1 MLNVPEPDTDQH
13 QRKTPVKPWLS
24 ALRDV
29 PKCIP
34 SPLKC
39 PDFSDLEGNA
49 ENTPEKTPAGE
60 QARTSKGLSESPCK
74 ERRSDSHKN
83 NNKKKR
89 QTQRKTPRPSIGSPV
104 KGKHLTET
112 NSPIIPEDVTSSNT
126 SEKGKEKIKAAKF
139 ITQPVIP
146 YHVNNPISSTASLSS
161 PVSPVDAVVKQPLET
176 FTPSGKKERRT
187 PRPSRLPSLVQSV
200 TLSGAS
206 QSTASIS
213 ADGDNVFEDYFSP
226 ANSHRKT
233 ERLLLPYLPLEGS
246 IPIPFKLDSE
256 VPKKRK
262 HRSCES
268 TGFGANNNKK
278 KKLKHSS
285 GKNQQ
290 PDKES
295 APQIDS
301 HQGVEGAITNV
312 THAAKKG
319 RWSTLPSIKNST
331 SDATKR
337 GRASTSSSKFMARN
351 TSSDLQK
358 NSVNDLCHTTES
370 E

>member
-1 MLNVPEPDTDQH
+1 M
-13 QRKTPVKPWLS
+13 KPWLS
-24 ALRDV
+24 ELCDV

-39 PDFSDLEGNA
+39 PDFSDLDGNA
-49 ENTPEKTPAGE
+49 GNTPEETPAGE
-60 QARTSKGLSESPCK
+60 QTRTSKGLSESPCK
-74 ERRSDSHKN
+74 GRTSDSHKHN
-83 NNKKKR
+83 KKKKR
-89 QTQRKTPRPSIGSPV
+89 QTPRKTPRPSIGSPV
-104 KGKHLTET
+104 KGKHLTEA
-112 NSPIIPEDVTSSNT
+112 NSPIIPEDVNSSNT
-126 SEKGKEKIKAAKF
+126 SEREKEKMKAAKF

-146 YHVNNPISSTASLSS
+146 HNVNNSIFSIASLSS
-161 PVSPVDAVVKQPLET
+161 PVSPIDIVVKQPLET

-200 TLSGAS
+200 TLTGAS
-206 QSTASIS
+206 RSTASIS
-213 ADGDNVFEDYFSP
+213 ADGDSVFEDYFSP

-233 ERLLLPYLPLEGS
+233 DRLLLPYLPVVGS
-246 IPIPFKLDSE
+246 IPIPFQLDSE
-256 VPKKRK
+256 APKKRK

-268 TGFGANNNKK
+268 TGFGPSNNKK
-278 KKLKHSS
+278 KKIKHSS
-285 GKNQQ
+285 GKNPQ

-295 APQIDS
+295 APQSDS

-319 RWSTLPSIKNST
+319 RRSTLPCIKNST

-337 GRASTSSSKFMARN
+337 RRASTSSSKFTARN
-351 TSSDLQK
+351 TSDLQK
-358 NSVNDLCHTTES
+358 NNVNDLSHTTES